1 MSSGV
6 AEVAKGRLSSMGSY
20 YCFRKFF
27 VFIKPVWGVTTMY
40 KNRFLKLNMG
50 IFEPPDH
57 HNLDATD
64 LTSQAVSRKVVVF
77 KES

>member
-1 MSSGV
+1 
-6 AEVAKGRLSSMGSY
+6 
-20 YCFRKFF
+20 
-27 VFIKPVWGVTTMY
+27 MY

-64 LTSQAVSRKVVVF
+64 LTSQAVSRKVECIQGKLKGHLAHKVQVEADVIQTGNQSQF
-77 KES
+77 